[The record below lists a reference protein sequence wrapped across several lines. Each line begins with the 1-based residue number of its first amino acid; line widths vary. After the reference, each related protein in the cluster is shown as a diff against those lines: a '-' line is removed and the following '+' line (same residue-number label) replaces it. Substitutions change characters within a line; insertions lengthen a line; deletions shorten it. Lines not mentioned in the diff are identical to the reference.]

1 MSCLIH
7 RTLVELT
14 VDALSFLLYLHSFAY
29 GRTHKKS
36 LKNKKNTWLAAAKI
50 ICQEKN
56 AVEGNSD
63 L

>member
-1 MSCLIH
+1 M
-7 RTLVELT
+7 
-14 VDALSFLLYLHSFAY
+14 LYLFHCICMVLLMAGHTRSHF
-29 GRTHKKS
+29 KI
-36 LKNKKNTWLAAAKI
+36 KNTWLAAAKI